1 MHAYAHIYTQSET
14 NEERQQIKLTQWNC
28 AYKTGHVEKL
38 HWTEFDNVWKSVS
51 SGLVLY
57 YIETSQ

>member
-1 MHAYAHIYTQSET
+1 MWYVHIYAQIET
-14 NEERQQIKLTQWNC
+14 NEERQKTELTQWNC

-38 HWTEFDNVWKSVS
+38 YWTEFDPVWKSVS
-51 SGLVLY
+51 SSLVLY